1 MLQITVYILDSGISN
16 ENKEKLESLSVKYER
31 KELQWIE
38 AKDITQELE
47 IEVAVDRGSLSQYA
61 RMFVSSVL
69 LDG

>member
-1 MLQITVYILDSGISN
+1 MSQITVYILDSGNSN
-16 ENKEKLESLSVKYER
+16 ENKEKLESLSVKYGR

-38 AKDITQELE
+38 AKDITQELGM
-47 IEVAVDRGSLSQYA
+47 EVAVDRGSQSQYA